1 MHLGSAG
8 NVKAF
13 ALQNKKKNPNVGL
26 IAKKQLKPYKPVEQ
40 NRMNF
45 IQDFTEP

>member
-26 IAKKQLKPYKPVEQ
+26 IAKKIAEA
-40 NRMNF
+40 
-45 IQDFTEP
+45 I